1 MKNTMRVKLS
11 YTVDE
16 DDVLKEASKILGL
29 SAEDVQQV
37 VKMFKAIQLNLTGPD
52 DLNPQNPARALEM
65 MEDLRLG
72 LFNVATRLDE
82 IEQIILGYQ
91 EYTLDKARE
100 KLELTEPPVDET
112 PHLVY
117 PDMDQGI

>member
-16 DDVLKEASKILGL
+16 EDVLKEASKILGL

-37 VKMFKAIQLNLTGPD
+37 VNMFKSIQVNLTGPD
-52 DLNPQNPARALEM
+52 ELNPQNPPRAMEM
-65 MEDLRLG
+65 IEDLRHALY
-72 LFNVATRLDE
+72 NVATRLDE
-82 IEQIILGYQ
+82 IEQIIIGYQ
-91 EYTLDKARE
+91 EYTLERARTKSE
-100 KLELTEPPVDET
+100 VSTGDEGN
-112 PHLVY
+112 LVY